1 MRLSTRSRY
10 GARMVLDMALYGN
23 AGLVRLSD
31 LAVRLDVSVKY
42 LEKLVRELQKA
53 GYVYSKRGPTGGHGL
68 ARDVAEI
75 SVGEV
80 VRLLE
85 GDHALTMCA
94 QEDQICRHVDDCIMR
109 KVWTDASEAM
119 FAALDAVTF
128 ADLVREAKDKQFSC
142 DFSIKKL

>member
-10 GARMVLDMALYGN
+10 GARMVLDMSLYGQN
-23 AGLVRLSD
+23 GLVRLAD
-31 LAVRLDVSVKY
+31 MATRLDVSVKY

-68 ARDVAEI
+68 ARDAAEI

-85 GDHALTMCA
+85 GDHALTLCA
-94 QEDQICRHVDDCIMR
+94 EEDKSCGRVGSCLMHE
-109 KVWTDASEAM
+109 VWSKASESM
-119 FAALDAVTF
+119 FETLDAISFGELTSQ
-128 ADLVREAKDKQFSC
+128 AKKKQLSC
-142 DFSIKKL
+142 DFSRQAK